1 MNLNI
6 SPDTYLLINK
16 DGKFLEVLQGQDWP
30 VKLGNISLLEGH
42 GLDQLKNLKILK
54 QLEIVISPA
63 LTKFEDS
70 GELPLVIETDQD
82 SFHFEARGIPHQEEF
97 LFRLK
102 KASVNSSSSHAV
114 EEEFTAEKRELILQR
129 LEGFRVFGRGVAH
142 DINNP
147 LTYISS
153 SQQRLRKKSEKAE
166 MDDDFRKVVDQAI
179 DFLSKGTDKI
189 KQILDK
195 VSWFAKIDN
204 NFTLE
209 EIENFDLKELIQET
223 WDAFDVADRL
233 FIEMELNSPD
243 QVSLEGNRSMM
254 KQLFLELF
262 LETYQAMS
270 EAKTSE
276 QMRVKIDI
284 EEKDDQLIIYVEDNG
299 PGHEIEESAKLFDPF
314 AGRKSHNHGL
324 GLATAWKVAQ
334 VHKGELELIVNNPG
348 KVVFKL
354 TL

>member
-6 SPDTYLLINK
+6 SPDTFLLLDK
-16 DGKFLEVLQGQDWP
+16 EGRFLEVLQGQDWP

-54 QLEIVISPA
+54 QLEVVISPA
-63 LTKFEDS
+63 LSKYEDS

-82 SFHFEARGIPHQEEF
+82 VFHFEARGIPHQNEY

-102 KASVNSSSSHAV
+102 KSSSDNETRNSV
-114 EEEFTAEKRELILQR
+114 EDEFTTEKKELILQR
-129 LEGFRVFGRGVAH
+129 LEGFRIFGRGVAH

-153 SQQRLRKKSEKAE
+153 CQQRLKKKSAKAE

-189 KQILDK
+189 KQILEK

-204 NFTLE
+204 SFNLE
-209 EIENFDLKELIQET
+209 DVDNFDLKELIQET
-223 WDAFDVADRL
+223 WDSFDVADRL
-233 FIEMELNSPD
+233 FIEMELNGPD
-243 QVSLEGNRSMM
+243 QVAFEGNRSMM

-270 EAKTSE
+270 EAKNTE

-284 EEKDDQLIIYVEDNG
+284 EEKDDQLIVYVEDNG

-314 AGRKSHNHGL
+314 SGRKSHNHGL

-354 TL
+354 NL